1 MAGLKDYQISV
12 YVANLGK
19 YVEGV
24 LQGAWIGLAERYRR
38 PVLARGDRRGGRMAG

>member
-24 LQGAWIGLAERYRR
+24 LQGAWYHAAHR
-38 PVLARGDRRGGRMAG
+38 PPNACRTP

>member
-19 YVEGV
+19 YVE
-24 LQGAWIGLAERYRR
+24 ACCR
-38 PVLARGDRRGGRMAG
+38 ARGSRCPCPPNACRTP

>member
-1 MAGLKDYQISV
+1 MDGLKDYQISV

-24 LQGAWIGLAERYRR
+24 LQGAWISACPCPPNACRT
-38 PVLARGDRRGGRMAG
+38 P

>member
-24 LQGAWIGLAERYRR
+24 LQLSLIHI
-38 PVLARGDRRGGRMAG
+38 